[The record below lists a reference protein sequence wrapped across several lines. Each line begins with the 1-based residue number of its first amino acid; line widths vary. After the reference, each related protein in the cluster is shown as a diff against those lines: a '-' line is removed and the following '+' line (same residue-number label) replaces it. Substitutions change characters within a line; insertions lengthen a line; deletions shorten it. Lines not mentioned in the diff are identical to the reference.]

1 MNSLSS
7 DLVRVAVAGD
17 SALVAEFPQRID
29 LDINERAQSRAARL
43 RHDWGEILRDVVVG
57 YCTVTVYFNP
67 RYVDARYIPKVDDI
81 VETVARESRDGDL
94 VVIMSNGGFDDIHQ
108 KLLTALDARGRRR

>member
-29 LDINERAQSRAARL
+29 LDINERAQSLAATIAPR
-43 RHDWGEILRDVVVG
+43 VG
-57 YCTVTVYFNP
+57 
-67 RYVDARYIPKVDDI
+67 
-81 VETVARESRDGDL
+81 
-94 VVIMSNGGFDDIHQ
+94 
-108 KLLTALDARGRRR
+108 